1 MLKNIMNKMNKKK
14 KKGFTLIELIIVIA
28 IIAILAA
35 IALPKFMS
43 VREDSNIKAD
53 ISNAKNIQLAVATL
67 IADGTIVPPT
77 GAATG
82 FLVDTAGSDA
92 DTTNTIAK
100 LQSVEKIKAKVSK
113 GTGFY
118 VQVSENGEV
127 VVKIGTISGTTVYPS
142 GSGVYAPK

>member
-53 ISNAKNIQLAVATL
+53 ISNAKNIQTAVAAL
-67 IADGTIVPPT
+67 VADGTITPPT
-77 GAATG
+77 RAATG
-82 FLVDTAGSDA
+82 FILNATSQDASDTRQ
-92 DTTNTIAK
+92 K
-100 LQSVEKIKAKVSK
+100 LQSVEVIKAKGNKNSQ
-113 GTGFY
+113 FY
-118 VQVSENGEV
+118 VEVSENGEV
-127 VVKIGTISGTTVYPS
+127 VVKVGTLTGTTVYPS